1 MDWRPSNVNFV
12 AKQDWADKKVFCLF
26 SMQGGVKVDE
36 YADHVRD
43 MIALDITG
51 TGTPLDQKAG

>member
-1 MDWRPSNVNFV
+1 
-12 AKQDWADKKVFCLF
+12 
-26 SMQGGVKVDE
+26 MQGGVKVDE
-36 YADHVRD
+36 YCDHVRD